1 MSTIAL
7 IICTIFVLYMLRLD
21 RKQSPEV
28 SFAFWIPTIWFLVL
42 SSRPLGIWFQTGGAT
57 IIEEGNPIDRAFL
70 TIVLVLGLII
80 LVKRKFSW
88 SSLIKNNVWLILLL
102 GYMLLSCL
110 WSGDPFISF
119 KRWTREVI
127 AIVMAA
133 AIASEPHPLKAL
145 ESLFRRSV
153 YVLIPFSYVCINYF
167 PEYGRIYVHHSGD
180 LMWVGTTIH
189 KNVLTQLC
197 VASIFFLIWTFF
209 RRRQGRNAAASRYQ
223 TYLEVFIL
231 LLAFWIMGGPYHSPT
246 YSATAAMALM
256 IGLLMFIGLVWYN
269 KRGSIP
275 GSALLTAFIIFIIVY
290 GTITPFIGKL
300 SLFDVSSL
308 AGREE
313 NLTGRADVWRQL
325 IPVAMQQPAL
335 GYGFAGFWTTN
346 AREEFDISGSHNGY
360 LDLILELGFIGLLF
374 YTFFIVS
381 NIRKAQRVMTQDFD
395 WGVFW
400 ICSLVMALVSN
411 ITESLFS
418 TFETRMMAVILCLTF
433 SSRMLDFKEPE
444 VAPEAINLDKNK

>member
-1 MSTIAL
+1 MPTLAL

-42 SSRPLGIWFQTGGAT
+42 SSKPLGIWFQAGVQT
-57 IIEEGNPIDRAFL
+57 IEEGNPLDRAFL
-70 TIVLVLGLII
+70 TIVLCLGLII
-80 LVKRKFSW
+80 LTKRKFSW
-88 SSLIKNNVWLILLL
+88 SNLIKDNIWLFFLL
-102 GYMLLSCL
+102 GFMLLSCI
-110 WSGDPFISF
+110 WADAPFISF

-127 AIVMAA
+127 AIVMVAV
-133 AIASEPHPLKAL
+133 IASEPQPLKAI
-145 ESLFRRSV
+145 ESLFRRTI
-153 YVLIPFSYVCINYF
+153 YILIPFSYICINYF
-167 PEYGRIYVHHSGD
+167 PEYGRVYVHHSGD
-180 LMWVGTTIH
+180 LMWVGMAMH
-189 KNVLTQLC
+189 KNTLTQLC
-197 VASIFFLIWTFF
+197 VAAIFFLIWMFF
-209 RRRQGRNAAASRYQ
+209 RRRQGRNVVASRYQ

-231 LLAFWIMGGPYHSPT
+231 LLALWIMGGPYHSPM
-246 YSATAAMALM
+246 YSATAAMALI
-256 IGLLMFIGLVWYN
+256 IGLIMFTGLFWYN
-269 KRGSIP
+269 KRCSIP
-275 GSALLTAFIIFIIVY
+275 GSALLAAFIIFIIVY

-300 SLFDVSSL
+300 SLFDVSSM

-325 IPVAMQQPAL
+325 IPVAMQQPIL

-346 AREEFDISGSHNGY
+346 AREQFDISGSHNGY
-360 LDLILELGFIGLLF
+360 LDLILELGFVGLLL

-381 NIRKAQRVMTQDFD
+381 NSRKAQRVMTQDFD

-418 TFETRMMAVILCLTF
+418 TFGSRMMVVILCLTF
-433 SSRMLDFKEPE
+433 SSSMLDFKEPV
-444 VAPEAINLDKNK
+444 VAPETIKLDKNK